1 MPSAVQVLPGCG
13 ARPAAWSHKVK
24 ASWRASS
31 SVLEQVTKTVAPGT
45 AVVSPSGLA
54 VSAAMTRRSSSS
66 SSNRVP
72 CSPIPTETIYRCC
85 GERPKRGLSHSDLTP
100 ASLAANT
107 SRSPASKASAV
118 GTCSPRRMI
127 AWSTYSWVPSSE
139 AIPAISRFE
148 LVPMSVT
155 DPASVVAYATE
166 SSIRR

>member
-1 MPSAVQVLPGCG
+1 MSTMSTAPAKAISSTGARPNDAATTTAVRMPSAVQVLPGCG

-72 CSPIPTETIYRCC
+72 CSPIPTETIYR
-85 GERPKRGLSHSDLTP
+85 
-100 ASLAANT
+100 
-107 SRSPASKASAV
+107 
-118 GTCSPRRMI
+118 
-127 AWSTYSWVPSSE
+127 
-139 AIPAISRFE
+139 
-148 LVPMSVT
+148 
-155 DPASVVAYATE
+155 
-166 SSIRR
+166 